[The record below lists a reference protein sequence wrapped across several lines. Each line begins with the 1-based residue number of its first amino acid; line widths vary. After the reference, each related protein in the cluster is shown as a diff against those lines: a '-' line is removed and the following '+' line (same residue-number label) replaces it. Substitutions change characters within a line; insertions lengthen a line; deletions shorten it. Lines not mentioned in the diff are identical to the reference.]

1 MALLLATSSPFLH
14 DFALQARPA
23 MHNGARLDRTGGIH
37 KNPNGKQRAKPL
49 AKPGEVR
56 RRAPSSLACPTALQR
71 PLLSGEVVA
80 FVPLQ
85 ISPERAKDEDFD
97 KKGHL
102 KDKIKLHLSNL
113 TKEDLTKRGGV
124 RHDQDCAQFVPR
136 EIVPIYTFRGSIPDD
151 MPYAKG
157 YPHQDKETYGGFKGI
172 IKFVFDDYTWWD
184 DFAFLMYQCDSDS
197 SCPSALSWLHQLDF
211 PNARVLCG

>member
-1 MALLLATSSPFLH
+1 
-14 DFALQARPA
+14 

-85 ISPERAKDEDFD
+85 ISPEQAEVEKFQS
-97 KKGHL
+97 KGHL
-102 KDKIKLHLSNL
+102 RDKIRLHLSNL
-113 TKEDLTKRGGV
+113 KKEDDFKMRMVRAMTKRGGV
-124 RHDQDCAQFVPR
+124 RHDQDCAQFAPR
-136 EIVPIYTFRGSIPDD
+136 EIVPIYTFRGSIPDG

-157 YPHQDKETYGGFKGI
+157 YPHQDETCI
-172 IKFVFDDYTWWD
+172 I
-184 DFAFLMYQCDSDS
+184 AHHH
-197 SCPSALSWLHQLDF
+197 SCPQLVQYDQTT
-211 PNARVLCG
+211 RSTST